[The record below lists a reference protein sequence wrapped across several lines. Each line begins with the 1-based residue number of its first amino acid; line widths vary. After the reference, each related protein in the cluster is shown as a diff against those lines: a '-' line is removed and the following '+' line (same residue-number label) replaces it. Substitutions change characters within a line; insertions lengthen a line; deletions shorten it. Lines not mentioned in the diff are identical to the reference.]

1 MRKFIANLLEFNLS
15 QIEYVA
21 DMYGGT
27 YPDVGH
33 AERYISVGDGFQEVQ
48 LRNIAYYAHLDTV
61 EEGAADLDIGIK
73 IFTGLNLKRGLP
85 IPIAVHYRYDSK
97 VPNSKERTIEKCHR
111 VKEAIINRYKDLA
124 ANNNIVFQ
132 LSVRTFLWEVH
143 WKSSTRK
150 HHENYASRKNI
161 GFN

>member
-85 IPIAVHYRYDSK
+85 IPIAVHIDMTLR
-97 VPNSKERTIEKCHR
+97 
-111 VKEAIINRYKDLA
+111 
-124 ANNNIVFQ
+124 
-132 LSVRTFLWEVH
+132 FLIL
-143 WKSSTRK
+143 KK
-150 HHENYASRKNI
+150 
-161 GFN
+161 GP